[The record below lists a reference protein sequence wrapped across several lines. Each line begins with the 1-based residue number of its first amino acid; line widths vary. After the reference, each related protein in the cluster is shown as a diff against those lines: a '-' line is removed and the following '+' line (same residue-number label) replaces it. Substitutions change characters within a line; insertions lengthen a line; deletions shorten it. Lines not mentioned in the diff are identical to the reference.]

1 MLLSFS
7 VTGSMFE
14 AAGFVGRRLPIFMPV
29 AAYNVW
35 HDRDAS
41 GTSPALTA
49 CFLALSP
56 KHSARSSP
64 LRIYFLLD
72 EFFFF
77 KVTVPSRILAKEKEN
92 GKIFLAEPI
101 LLTQQQL
108 LWRRANSR
116 DPLWRSLGSELVL
129 LSLLGSR
136 SCLPAESGDG
146 QIKPEM

>member
-1 MLLSFS
+1 MNF
-7 VTGSMFE
+7 
-14 AAGFVGRRLPIFMPV
+14 
-29 AAYNVW
+29 
-35 HDRDAS
+35 
-41 GTSPALTA
+41 
-49 CFLALSP
+49 FL
-56 KHSARSSP
+56 
-64 LRIYFLLD
+64 
-72 EFFFF
+72 

-116 DPLWRSLGSELVL
+116 DSLWRSLGSELVL